1 MKMCM
6 HKGVEL
12 FDYITKSYELTK
24 IFDDVLFE
32 IVQYDEFS

>member
-1 MKMCM
+1 MCM

-12 FDYITKSYELTK
+12 FDCITKLYVLTK
-24 IFDDVLFE
+24 MFDDIRLV